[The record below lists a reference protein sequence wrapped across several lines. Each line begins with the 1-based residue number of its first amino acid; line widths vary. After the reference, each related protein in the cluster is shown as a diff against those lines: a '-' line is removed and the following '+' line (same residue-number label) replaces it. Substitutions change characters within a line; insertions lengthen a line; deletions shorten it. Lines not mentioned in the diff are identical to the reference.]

1 MIFGVVAPQGAGG
14 AACCSPEIQLD
25 RGHADWLAGVVWA
38 SPRNR
43 PCADEK
49 KAGRPQGRARLREK
63 VAAKSGRLARGLA
76 RRNQLRVSPNP
87 PATAD
92 ASRVE
97 PVCSQARACRSR
109 ASSSRLENDRR
120 RGPAWRRAALIRLSM
135 CRYMSPWLRTPQS
148 DVGFVCNRAGFVPV
162 RWGWQQL
169 FNALFCKAF
178 LYGLWFGRSRS
189 VDGER
194 PDMPSSPTG

>member
-1 MIFGVVAPQGAGG
+1 MVRPAVPRKFNWTEAMPIGWQGW
-14 AACCSPEIQLD
+14 
-25 RGHADWLAGVVWA
+25 RGPA
-38 SPRNR
+38 R
-43 PCADEK
+43 E
-49 KAGRPQGRARLREK
+49 AGRVRAKKKRAGLKGRARLREK

-135 CRYMSPWLRTPQS
+135 CRYMSPWFRTPQS
-148 DVGFVCNRAGFVPV
+148 DVGFVCIRAGFVPV

-189 VDGER
+189 IDGER